1 MNGTRIYPEKLDIH
15 HPRNLATR
23 YQTRI
28 NMMGL
33 EHVFPASNMAI
44 LGVSILNFGRYI
56 RSQANNFR

>member
-15 HPRNLATR
+15 PRNLANR

-28 NMMGL
+28 NMLGL
-33 EHVFPASNMAI
+33 EHVSPASNMAI
-44 LGVSILNFGRYI
+44 LGVSILKFGRYI